1 MNLKSLFEKVGSTLR
16 EYTLDGK
23 TFVRKSIP
31 LVLVIVF
38 ASVTAIAALGVQVTE
53 QGYMGT
59 LETEKQKLETEKQEL
74 ADTLAD
80 TEALLNQLKTV
91 QANTEKLLEEAEEE
105 EKAVADRIAELKK
118 TYEIL
123 QDREQQRW
131 ILPIQYKMCTSYFGY
146 RNHPI
151 MGEGKFHYG
160 VDLAADSGTPIVAA
174 RSGTVTVAAYEEDNA
189 GYYVNIDHL
198 DGFESRYMHMSKF
211 IVTEGQFV
219 IAGQIIGYC
228 GATGAATG
236 YHLHFGIYQNN
247 EAVNPAD
254 YIDLY

>member
-1 MNLKSLFEKVGSTLR
+1 MNLKSLFEKVGSSLR
-16 EYTLDGK
+16 EYTSDGK
-23 TFVRKSIP
+23 TLAQKSIP
-31 LVLVIVF
+31 FVLVIAF
-38 ASVTAIAALGVQVTE
+38 ASVTVIAALGVQVTE

-59 LETEKQKLETEKQEL
+59 LETEKQKLK
-74 ADTLAD
+74 
-80 TEALLNQLKTV
+80 
-91 QANTEKLLEEAEEE
+91 EAEKE

-131 ILPIQYKMCTSYFGY
+131 ILPIQYQMCTSYFGY

-151 MGEGKFHYG
+151 LGEGKFHYG
-160 VDLAADSGTPIVAA
+160 VDLAAAHGTPIVAA
-174 RSGTVTVAAYEEDNA
+174 RSGTVTTAAYEEGNA

-198 DGFESRYMHMSKF
+198 DGFESRYMHMAKY

-228 GATGAATG
+228 GASGAATG
-236 YHLHFGIYQNN
+236 PHLHFGIYQNN

-254 YIDLY
+254 YIEMY

>member
-131 ILPIQYKMCTSYFGY
+131 ILPIQYKVCTSDFGY
-146 RNHPI
+146 RAHPI
-151 MGEGKFHYG
+151 LGEGKFHYG
-160 VDLAADSGTPIVAA
+160 VDLAADSGWHSHP
-174 RSGTVTVAAYEEDNA
+174 SG
-189 GYYVNIDHL
+189 
-198 DGFESRYMHMSKF
+198 
-211 IVTEGQFV
+211 
-219 IAGQIIGYC
+219 
-228 GATGAATG
+228 
-236 YHLHFGIYQNN
+236 
-247 EAVNPAD
+247 
-254 YIDLY
+254 

>member
-1 MNLKSLFEKVGSTLR
+1 MNLKSVFEKAGSCLR
-16 EYTLDGK
+16 EYTSDGK
-23 TFVRKSIP
+23 MFAQKSLP

-38 ASVTAIAALGVQVTE
+38 ASVTAIAVLGVQVTE
-53 QGYMGT
+53 QGYIGT
-59 LETEKQKLETEKQEL
+59 LETEKQKLEDSQQEL

-91 QANTEKLLEEAEEE
+91 QTNTEKLLEEAESE

-131 ILPIQYKMCTSYFGY
+131 ILPIQYQMCTSYFGY

-151 MGEGKFHYG
+151 LGEGKFHYG
-160 VDLAADSGTPIVAA
+160 VDLAAAHGTPIVAA
-174 RSGTVTVAAYEEDNA
+174 RSGTVTTAAYEEGNA

-228 GATGAATG
+228 GASGAATG
-236 YHLHFGIYQNN
+236 PHLHFGIYQNN

-254 YIDLY
+254 YIEMY